1 MAGAFES
8 GDNPAGAVKLL
19 LPPRQS
25 RGVSRRTS
33 MQGQLGHRDEDAEL
47 KNVTLIC
54 PGEACRVL
62 RHPYASCK
70 AEVLLLGS
78 YVLWL
83 GGGV

>member
-8 GDNPAGAVKLL
+8 GDILREPSNSCC
-19 LPPRQS
+19 LPGKVGGSPVVLACS
-25 RGVSRRTS
+25 
-33 MQGQLGHRDEDAEL
+33 QLGHRDEDAEL